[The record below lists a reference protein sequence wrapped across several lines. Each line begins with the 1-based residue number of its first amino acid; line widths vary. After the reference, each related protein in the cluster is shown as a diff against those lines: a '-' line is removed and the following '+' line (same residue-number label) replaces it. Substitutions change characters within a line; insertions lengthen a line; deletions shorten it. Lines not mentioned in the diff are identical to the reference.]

1 MFEPQIRYREGIA
14 YTLEDSARCLGC
26 DRSRISRIETGQ
38 RGISVSDLRILLT
51 DYGVEDPAQSVLAA
65 IADPR
70 IGRGWWR
77 KYTAILSRECQE
89 YLALETVASQV
100 LIYEAQRVPELLQ
113 IPAYAQAFAAA
124 SPFQAGDGTGKA
136 AEAVQ
141 ARQRAVLDGPGPQ
154 ICVVIG
160 EVALRQSIGGA
171 SVMRTQIASLAET
184 NSGNPRITVRVLPLK
199 SGAHPAV
206 TAGSLAILRFPDM
219 PALGVVYLDGAGDGI
234 CLEDSRNLAAYARM
248 FEQLKAFA
256 SSTAASARLLHQLS
270 AA

>member
-1 MFEPQIRYREGIA
+1 LRRYREGIA

-26 DRSRISRIETGQ
+26 DKSKISRIETGQ
-38 RGISVSDLRILLT
+38 RGISVSDLRTLLT
-51 DYGVEDPAQSVLAA
+51 DYGVEDPAQSALAA

-70 IGRGWWR
+70 IARGWWR
-77 KYTAILSRECQE
+77 KYTAILSRERQD

-124 SPFQAGDGTGKA
+124 SPFQADDGTGKA

-141 ARQRAVLDGPGPQ
+141 ARQHAVLDGPGPQ
-154 ICVVIG
+154 ICAVIG
-160 EVALRQSIGGA
+160 EAALRQSIGGA
-171 SVMRTQIASLAET
+171 SVMQTQITSLAEA
-184 NSGNPRITVRVLPLK
+184 SSSNPRITVRVLPLE

-206 TAGSLAILRFPDM
+206 TAGSLAILRFPDT
-219 PALGVVYLDGAGDGI
+219 PTLGVVHLDGAGGGI
-234 CLEDSRNLAAYARM
+234 CLDDSGNLAAYARM
-248 FEQLKAFA
+248 FEQLRAFA
-256 SSTAASARLLHQLS
+256 CSAAASARLLHKLS